1 VEALPLVRAKG
12 TLVVVPPVLLG
23 QWVAE
28 THRHAPSLV
37 VGIYAG
43 CAAPVLTSPLLKRG
57 RSDLAQTDFAQ
68 KDSAQTEGR
77 GSSGGGLSA
86 AAAAPVGDAE
96 SLRRL
101 RWAAELCA

>member
-1 VEALPLVRAKG
+1 LPEVEALPLVRAKG

-28 THRHAPSLV
+28 TRRHAPSLV

-43 CAAPVLTSPLLKRG
+43 CAAPVLTSPLLKRA
-57 RSDLAQTDFAQ
+57 RSDLPQT
-68 KDSAQTEGR
+68 DSAQTEGH
-77 GSSGGGLSA
+77 GSSGGGLLA

-96 SLRRL
+96 SLRRP

>member
-57 RSDLAQTDFAQ
+57 RSDLAQT
-68 KDSAQTEGR
+68 EGR
-77 GSSGGGLSA
+77 GSSGSGLSA

-96 SLRRL
+96 SLRRP